1 MMHEGPAWQ
10 RHAGPPCLPF
20 GGLAHRLPLH
30 LGRDLL
36 PAVID
41 LRRLLEILEV
51 GLQPLLPDLLDA
63 LRAKILLLGLERC
76 AVRRL
81 ARIDAQYVNG
91 IALANRDADASYG
104 QGERCAECLADRAE
118 GTHGTGAR
126 DEARLLDLQVLR

>member
-10 RHAGPPCLPF
+10 RHAGPSCLPF
-20 GGLAHRLPLH
+20 GGSAHRLPLQ

-81 ARIDAQYVNG
+81 ARIDAQNVNG
-91 IALANRDADASYG
+91 IALPDRDADASDG
-104 QGERCAECLADRAE
+104 QRERGAERLADGAE
-118 GTHGTGAR
+118 GAHGAGAC
-126 DEARLLDLQVLR
+126 DE